1 MPSIDWTL
9 QVALAPA
16 PLPVVQVV
24 QEIVVDATIDQ
35 ASAVSLRLGLP
46 QDAIGDWGVLAIDL
60 FRPMV
65 PLTVRVKVGPLLPDA
80 IFTGYVTAQEAAY
93 SDQPGAT
100 YLRVTGM
107 DATLRMNLQ
116 EKVQPWPSM
125 PDSAIAAAIFG
136 QYGVIPK
143 VQPTG
148 PVIVEPEGTT
158 IQRGTDMRFLRQLA
172 WRNGFDCYIEPEAV
186 SGLEIGHFEPRS
198 LVGVPAAVISV
209 AMGDATNVADFAVQH
224 EMVRPTTVI
233 AATLDVPTKVPQPG
247 VAPVSTE
254 VPLGLEPNL
263 TRIIPPPIV
272 RPVGTG
278 LTQTADLQRASQ
290 AIADRSSW
298 SLSASGRVGPDA
310 GVLRPGGLVNVRGA
324 GRLYNGS
331 WYLTRVQHVINPAG
345 YTQTFEAQ
353 RNAVTMTGAELYVL
367 P

>member
-9 QVALAPA
+9 QVAFAPA
-16 PLPVVQVV
+16 PPPVVQVV
-24 QEIVVDATIDQ
+24 QQIIVDATIDK

-46 QDAIGDWGVLAIDL
+46 QNPIGDWGVLAFDL

-80 IFTGYVTAQEAAY
+80 IFTGYVTGQHAVY
-93 SDQPGAT
+93 SDAPGGT

-136 QYGVIPK
+136 QYGVLPK

-148 PVIVEPEGTT
+148 PVLVEPEGTT
-158 IQRGTDMRFLRQLA
+158 IQRGTDMRFLRDLA
-172 WRNGFDCYIEPEAV
+172 WRNGFDCYVEPQAQT
-186 SGLEIGHFEPRS
+186 GLEIGHFEPRS
-198 LVGVPAAVISV
+198 LVGVPEAVISV
-209 AMGDATNVADFAVQH
+209 AMGDATNVADFEVHSRHGPADRRDRCDPRRRDQGAAAGRGTGVDRNPARPRAEPH
-224 EMVRPTTVI
+224 KVIPPPLVRPT
-233 AATLDVPTKVPQPG
+233 
-247 VAPVSTE
+247 
-254 VPLGLEPNL
+254 
-263 TRIIPPPIV
+263 
-272 RPVGTG
+272 GTG
-278 LTQTADLQRASQ
+278 LSQAADLQKASQ

-298 SLSASGRVGPDA
+298 SLTATGRVGPDV

-331 WYLTRVQHVINPAG
+331 WFVTRVQHLIDAAATPRPSRRSG
-345 YTQTFEAQ
+345 T
-353 RNAVTMTGAELYVL
+353 
-367 P
+367 PSP

>member
-9 QVALAPA
+9 QIAFAPAPA
-16 PLPVVQVV
+16 PLVQVV

-46 QDAIGDWGVLAIDL
+46 QDSIGDWGALALDV

-65 PLTVRVKVGPLLPDA
+65 PLMVRLKVGPLLPDA
-80 IFTGYVTAQEAAY
+80 IFSGYVTGQQAFY
-93 SDQPGAT
+93 SDMPGGT
-100 YLRVTGM
+100 YLRVTAM

-116 EKVQPWPSM
+116 EKVQQWPGM

-143 VQPTG
+143 VEPTA
-148 PVIVEPEGTT
+148 PVLMEPEGTT
-158 IQRGTDMRFLRQLA
+158 TQRGTDMRFLRALA
-172 WRNGFDCYIEPEAV
+172 RRNGFECYIEPQPA

-198 LVGVPAAVISV
+198 LVGVPEAVISV
-209 AMGDATNVADFAVQH
+209 AMGEATNVSDFTVQH
-224 EMVRPTTVI
+224 HMVRPTGAV
-233 AATLDVPTKVPQPG
+233 AATLDVQTK
-247 VAPVSTE
+247 APMPAAALVSTQ
-254 VPLGLEPNL
+254 VPLGIEPNL
-263 TRIIPPPIV
+263 TRILPPPVV
-272 RPVGTG
+272 RPSGTG
-278 LTQTADLQRASQ
+278 LTQTADLQKASQ

-298 SLSASGRVGPDA
+298 SLHASGRVGADV

-331 WYLTRVQHVINPAG
+331 WFLTRVQHVIDPAG
-345 YTQTFEAQ
+345 YSQTFEAQ